1 MTLEPSLICHALSPI
16 RSPVESVFLFLFTLP
31 GLLEQL
37 RPASPE
43 KVQERLKALK
53 SYALLEGARG
63 GMAVDTGAFAALVSR
78 VSTLVAAHPEI
89 VELDLNPV
97 RIFRDGRAM
106 ALDVRARIVR

>member
-1 MTLEPSLICHALSPI
+1 
-16 RSPVESVFLFLFTLP
+16 
-31 GLLEQL
+31 LEQL